1 MNTVKN
7 YDKLLRSNYL
17 MLSVASVSVLI
28 LTFVISNVNLT
39 FGVKLLIFSAVT
51 IVYLLFITINYRRQ
65 NTGQFSA
72 GDESNFFNAETE
84 EKLLILEEAGEFFG
98 ASLKSGDMFR
108 LLSGRIG
115 ELVPFANC
123 SLFLT
128 DETKSNLKIAYS
140 TGKNAKNLKNSEINM
155 AEGLAGKTYVS
166 GKSQTDER
174 LLRDHAVFPPE
185 ALENLHGTI
194 TVPIFQNSEIFAVLQ
209 LFGDAEKSFDKN
221 SVLLLEAV
229 ASRIVP
235 LLSGSL
241 AFEKSLSNALTDA
254 LTNLPNER
262 AFYLVLENQ
271 IAEAQRLSEKRQLT
285 VLVMDIRNFK
295 DVNDQYG
302 HSTGDQ
308 ILAFAAATIKNQ
320 LRQMDFLARSS
331 SDEFFAVLPTASQD
345 ITEDIIKRIERAFI
359 LNPYKIA
366 HEENIHL
373 QIGFGA
379 ATFLQDGETAEELL
393 RLALVKKKQSKSDGN
408 NQVLFFPK
416 EFIN

>member
-1 MNTVKN
+1 MKTADNQ
-7 YDKLLRSNYL
+7 DKLLRYNYL
-17 MLSVASVSVLI
+17 TLAATSFAVLV
-28 LTFVISNVNLT
+28 LTFVTSNINLT
-39 FGVKLLIFSAVT
+39 FAVKLAVFSGFT
-51 IVYLLFITINYRRQ
+51 FVYLLFIFVNYSRQ
-65 NTGQFSA
+65 KNKKLVE
-72 GDESNFFNAETE
+72 DESKIFNSETE

-98 ASLKSGDMFR
+98 ASLKTGDMFR
-108 LLSGRIG
+108 LISGRIG
-115 ELVPFANC
+115 ELIPFANC
-123 SLFLT
+123 SLFFI
-128 DETKSNLKIAYS
+128 DETKSNLKITYS
-140 TGKNAKNLKNSEINM
+140 TGENAKVLKNSEINI
-155 AEGLAGKTYVS
+155 AEGLAGKTFIG
-166 GKSQTDER
+166 GKPQKDEK
-174 LLRDHAVFPPE
+174 LLRDSAVFPAK
-185 ALENLHGTI
+185 ALENLKEAI
-194 TVPIFQNSEIFAVLQ
+194 AVPLFRNSEIFAVLQ
-209 LFGDAEKSFDKN
+209 LFGDAEKSFDEN
-221 SVLLLEAV
+221 SVVLLEAV

-295 DVNDQYG
+295 DINEQYG

-308 ILAFAAATIKNQ
+308 ILAFAAENIKKQ

-331 SDEFFAVLPTASQD
+331 NDDFFAVLPTASEE
-345 ITEDIIKRIERAFI
+345 ITEQIIKRIERAFVV
-359 LNPYKIA
+359 NPYKVAI
-366 HEENIHL
+366 EDNVHL

-393 RLALVKKKQSKSDGN
+393 RMALVKKKQSKLDSSD